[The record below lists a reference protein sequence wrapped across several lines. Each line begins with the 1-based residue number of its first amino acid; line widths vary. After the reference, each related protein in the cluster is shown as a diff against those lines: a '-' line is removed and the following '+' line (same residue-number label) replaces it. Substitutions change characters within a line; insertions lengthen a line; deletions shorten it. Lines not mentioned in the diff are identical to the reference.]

1 MYNWKI
7 EECKLMNENINKRT
21 ELYNCEYSLTP
32 EEKIVFIDSMNEGK
46 LSYFLKLKQKLN
58 KDRELE
64 DLKIDNMGF
73 VKGNS
78 LKAWIRRNDTKNII
92 DKDINIG
99 EFFLLGS
106 IYHLESSLS
115 SIDIVNKLFRKQLEY
130 CESMEREWF
139 KEHDE
144 YSILCNKVK
153 KYIKEYNTDFGL
165 NLIISEYIKISKN
178 EDDYFEGRKLTIDE
192 LKKLLAAYERLENY
206 KNLISKEI
214 NIKY

>member
-1 MYNWKI
+1 MI
-7 EECKLMNENINKRT
+7 
-21 ELYNCEYSLTP
+21 
-32 EEKIVFIDSMNEGK
+32 
-46 LSYFLKLKQKLN
+46 FLKLKQKLN
-58 KDRELE
+58 KDIEL
-64 DLKIDNMGF
+64 DYLKIDNLGY

-78 LKAWIRRNDTKNII
+78 LKAWLRRNDTKNII

-106 IYHLESSLS
+106 IYHLNSSLS
-115 SIDIVNKLFRKQLEY
+115 SIDIINKLFHKQLEY
-130 CESMEREWF
+130 CESMEKEWF
-139 KEHDE
+139 KNHDK

-178 EDDYFEGRKLTIDE
+178 DDDYFEGRKLTIDE
-192 LKKLLAAYERLENY
+192 LKKLLSAYEKLENY

>member
-32 EEKIVFIDSMNEGK
+32 EEKIAFIDSMNEGK
-46 LSYFLKLKQKLN
+46 LSYFLELKQNLI
-58 KDRELE
+58 KDKKMGI
-64 DLKIDNMGF
+64 LKIDDFGNI
-73 VKGNS
+73 KTNS
-78 LKAWIRRNDTKNII
+78 LKAWIIRNDTKNII
-92 DKDINIG
+92 DKTFNIG
-99 EFFLLGS
+99 YFSLLEFKFKLNTEPNL
-106 IYHLESSLS
+106 
-115 SIDIVNKLFRKQLEY
+115 DICKLFHKQLEY
-130 CESMEREWF
+130 CESMERKWF

>member
-1 MYNWKI
+1 MYNWKV
-7 EECKLMNENINKRT
+7 EECKLMNENINKGT
-21 ELYNCEYSLTP
+21 EKYKCEYGLTP
-32 EEKIVFIDSMNEGK
+32 EEKIAFIDNMNEGK
-46 LSYFLKLKQKLN
+46 LSDFLKLKQKLN
-58 KDRELE
+58 KDIEL
-64 DLKIDNMGF
+64 DYLKIDNLGY

-78 LKAWIRRNDTKNII
+78 LKAWLRRNDTKNII

-106 IYHLESSLS
+106 IYHLNSSLS
-115 SIDIVNKLFRKQLEY
+115 SIDIINKLFHKQLEY
-130 CESMEREWF
+130 CESMEKEWF
-139 KEHDE
+139 KNHDK

-178 EDDYFEGRKLTIDE
+178 DDDYFEGRKLTIDE
-192 LKKLLAAYERLENY
+192 LKKLLSAYEKLENY